1 MGLRLPIRTE
11 RLTLRALSARDLD
24 DHHVLYSDPAV
35 VRFLYVEPL
44 DRAGAHEHL
53 TKRLRAGAPGE
64 GEWLHLAVEEGGAF
78 LGEVGLGCNSVE
90 HRGYEVGFV
99 IAPASQGRGVATE
112 AAEALVDLAFEELD
126 AHRVVGRL
134 DARNTASAAVL
145 ERLGMRLEARFAS
158 NEFVKGEWCDEL
170 VYATLADEWRARR
183 LGSGPAARR

>member
-1 MGLRLPIRTE
+1 MRLPIRTE

-24 DHHVLYSDPAV
+24 DHHVLYSDPGV

-53 TKRLRAGAPGE
+53 TKRLRAVEPGD
-64 GEWLHLAVEEGGAF
+64 GEWLHLAVEERGAF
-78 LGEVGLGCNSVE
+78 LGEVGLGCTNAE

-99 IAPASQGRGVATE
+99 LARGAQGRGVATE
-112 AAEALVDLAFEELD
+112 AAAALVDAAFEELG

-134 DARNTASAAVL
+134 DARNAASAAVL
-145 ERLGMRLEARFAS
+145 ERLGMRLEARFVA

-183 LGSGPAARR
+183 PGSGPAARR